1 MRTAAIV
8 SLNNQVV
15 FDAQGNI
22 STLDGSSL
30 PTEVEIAA
38 EIKRLEAEA
47 HNNRIKK
54 QTRSTIQETAGD
66 SLSLLGTTSDSTH
79 LLFYLVSLLI
89 YGFRNANSLD
99 ELRAVAEPFADIAED
114 FLAKVESGET
124 KLPFIKKGL
133 RKVVDD
139 MATRATAVTEAL
151 ELKDKLET
159 EKVEVAKSQVVRS
172 KIIEPQ
178 VIKAQVAKPVEST
191 EKIQNVNKQNLN
203 KYIVNI
209 TDSNKKIGDIS

>member
-30 PTEVEIAA
+30 PTEAEIAA

-47 HNNRIKK
+47 HKNRIKK
-54 QTRSTIQETAGD
+54 QARNLIHETAGD

-99 ELRAVAEPFADIAED
+99 ELRTVAEPFADIAED

-133 RKVVDD
+133 NKVVEDI
-139 MATRATAVTEAL
+139 AERATAVSEAL
-151 ELKDKLET
+151 ELKDKLEA
-159 EKVEVAKSQVVRS
+159 EKAAVAKSEVVVP
-172 KIIEPQ
+172 KIMESQ
-178 VIKAQVAKPVEST
+178 VIKPVEST
-191 EKIQNVNKQNLN
+191 EKMQSVNKQNLN
-203 KYIVNI
+203 KYIANI
-209 TDSNKKIGDIS
+209 TDNNKKIGEIS